1 MAGRLG
7 RNQQAPEGARD
18 GQEGIALMI
27 VLLFIVLLS
36 AIVVEYAYEMQ
47 VEASLAAN
55 TTNDLQAYIAAKSA
69 VAAGMGLLQADLM
82 ESSILDAA
90 QNVKQAATALANI
103 KKTGQIGQTAQG
115 GQEEYD
121 SLTDVWAQGVPYQI
135 LNDAIMQC
143 SISDEYGKLNLN
155 ALVNSEG
162 QVNEALENALRTLF
176 ANLGLEKD
184 PTDAILDWLDPDD
197 DVRPEGAES
206 DTYSGLE
213 TPYSCKNGPMDSLDE
228 LLLIADIPPE
238 FFFDALVYIRGE
250 SMDQK
255 DDTEGPVPLSD
266 LLTVHGEPSGAVNV
280 NTARPEVLD
289 ALMGATGDTNGAAI
303 EDILQMRL
311 EEPFKS
317 VQDFYSRAG
326 VHAPQQQGKTKTP
339 AGKNSS
345 TNQSAAKAAS
355 TTTSSGNSNNA
366 STTASGNNSG
376 TTSGAT
382 TQSQGPFTVRS
393 DIFRIYGD
401 GQMGDVMVRV
411 EAYVF
416 RLSNEARAASGS
428 QMTTSATPTNKAKP
442 KNATKS
448 SSKKQDS
455 TDAGMESFRILDWRV
470 IR

>member
-1 MAGRLG
+1 MASRLG

-18 GQEGIALMI
+18 GQEGIALMV

-115 GQEEYD
+115 GQEEEYD
-121 SLTDVWAQGVPYQI
+121 SLTDVWAQGVPYQM

-162 QVNEALENALRTLF
+162 QANEALENALRTLF

-213 TPYSCKNGPMDSLDE
+213 TPYSCKNGPMNSLDE

-238 FFFDALVYIRGE
+238 FFFDALVFIRGE
-250 SMDQK
+250 TMDEK
-255 DDTEGPVPLSD
+255 DEPMGPVPLSD

-280 NTARPEVLD
+280 NTARPEVLE
-289 ALMGATGDTNGAAI
+289 ALLGATGDTNGAAI

-339 AGKNSS
+339 AGKESS
-345 TNQSAAKAAS
+345 TNQSAAKAAP
-355 TTTSSGNSNNA
+355 TTKTDDSKKPKPDPSNNPA
-366 STTASGNNSG
+366 GS
-376 TTSGAT
+376 
-382 TQSQGPFTVRS
+382 QSQGGFTVRS

-442 KNATKS
+442 KDATKS

>member
-1 MAGRLG
+1 
-7 RNQQAPEGARD
+7 
-18 GQEGIALMI
+18 MI

-36 AIVVEYAYEMQ
+36 AIIVEYAYEMQ

-90 QNVKQAATALANI
+90 QNTSQAAAILNRI
-103 KKTGQIGQTAQG
+103 KGGKQTGQTGQAAE
-115 GQEEYD
+115 EEYD
-121 SLTDVWAQGVPYQI
+121 SLSDVWAQGIPYQM

-197 DVRPEGAES
+197 DVRPDGAES

-213 TPYSCKNGPMDSLDE
+213 TPYSCKNGPMDSIDE

-250 SMDQK
+250 SMDEK
-255 DDTEGPVPLSD
+255 DEPMGPVPLSD

-289 ALMGATGDTNGAAI
+289 ALLGATGDTNGAAI

-326 VHAPQQQGKTKTP
+326 VHVPQQQGKTKTP
-339 AGKNSS
+339 TGKGPS
-345 TNQSAAKAAS
+345 TNPSAAKAAS
-355 TTTSSGNSNNA
+355 TTKTDDSKNPKPDLSNNPA
-366 STTASGNNSG
+366 GS
-376 TTSGAT
+376 
-382 TQSQGPFTVRS
+382 QSQGAFTVRS

-416 RLSNEARAASGS
+416 RLSNEAREASGS
-428 QMTTSATPTNKAKP
+428 QTTAFSTQSSTSKLKTAS
-442 KNATKS
+442 KS
-448 SSKKQDS
+448 SSKKQNS

>member
-1 MAGRLG
+1 
-7 RNQQAPEGARD
+7 
-18 GQEGIALMI
+18 MI

-36 AIVVEYAYEMQ
+36 AIVVAYAYEMQ

-90 QNVKQAATALANI
+90 QNSSQAAAILNRI
-103 KKTGQIGQTAQG
+103 KGGKQTGQTGQAAE
-115 GQEEYD
+115 EEYD
-121 SLTDVWAQGVPYQI
+121 SLSDVWAQGVPYQM

-176 ANLGLEKD
+176 VNLGLEKD

-206 DTYSGLE
+206 DAYSGLE

-238 FFFDALVYIRGE
+238 FFFDALVFIRGE
-250 SMDQK
+250 TMDEK
-255 DDTEGPVPLSD
+255 DDPMGPVPLSD

-289 ALMGATGDTNGAAI
+289 ALMGATGDTNGTAI

-339 AGKNSS
+339 AGKESS
-345 TNQSAAKAAS
+345 TNPSAAKAAS
-355 TTTSSGNSNNA
+355 TTKTDDSKTPKPDPSNNPA
-366 STTASGNNSG
+366 GS
-376 TTSGAT
+376 
-382 TQSQGPFTVRS
+382 QSQGAFTVRS